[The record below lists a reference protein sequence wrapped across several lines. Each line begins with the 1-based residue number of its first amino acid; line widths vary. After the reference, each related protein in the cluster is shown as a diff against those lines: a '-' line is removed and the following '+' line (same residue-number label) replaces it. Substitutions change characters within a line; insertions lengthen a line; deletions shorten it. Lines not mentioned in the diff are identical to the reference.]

1 MGKKSFTIL
10 PQFIQKGFLKGL
22 DPFIEKI
29 VRIQVHPNHFTIL
42 GLVISLISAVFYA
55 KHNLRLGGLF
65 ILLSGICD
73 IIDGKV
79 ARKTG
84 QSSKF
89 GALFDSSLDR
99 YAELFMFLGT
109 AIYFVQK
116 DHPITS
122 IVVFLALGGSMMV
135 SYVRARAEGLGFE
148 CKVGIMQ
155 RPERIVYI
163 GVSSLIHPYLLE
175 LVIWMIAILSNFTAI
190 QRMYHVRVLEQQA
203 KKTLEN
209 PPPAT
214 SKK

>member
-1 MGKKSFTIL
+1 MGKKNFTIL

-22 DPFIEKI
+22 DPIIERI

-42 GLVISLISAVFYA
+42 GLIISLISAFFYA
-55 KHNLRLGGLF
+55 KHNIRLGGLF

-109 AIYFVQK
+109 AIYFVQQ

-122 IVVFLALGGSMMV
+122 IMVFLALGGSMMV
-135 SYVRARAEGLGFE
+135 SYVRARSEGLGFD

-203 KKTLEN
+203 KKIVEN
-209 PPPAT
+209 SPPAA
-214 SKK
+214 SK

>member
-1 MGKKSFTIL
+1 MRKKSFTIL

-22 DPFIEKI
+22 DPFIERI
-29 VRIQVHPNHFTIL
+29 IRIQVHPNHFTIL
-42 GLVISLISAVFYA
+42 GLIISLISAFFYA
-55 KHNLRLGGLF
+55 KHNIRLGGLF

-122 IVVFLALGGSMMV
+122 IMVFLALGGSMMV
-135 SYVRARAEGLGFE
+135 SYVRARSEGLGFD

-163 GVSSLIHPYLLE
+163 GVSSLIHPIVLE
-175 LVIWMIAILSNFTAI
+175 VVIWMIAILSNFTAI
-190 QRMYHVRVLEQQA
+190 QRMFHVWALERQSI
-203 KKTLEN
+203 KTEQN
-209 PPPAT
+209 PPKTT
-214 SKK
+214 SKV

>member
-1 MGKKSFTIL
+1 
-10 PQFIQKGFLKGL
+10 
-22 DPFIEKI
+22 
-29 VRIQVHPNHFTIL
+29 L
-42 GLVISLISAVFYA
+42 GLIISLISAFFYA
-55 KHNLRLGGLF
+55 KHNIRLGGLF

-109 AIYFVQK
+109 AIYFVQQ

-122 IVVFLALGGSMMV
+122 IMVFLALGGSMMV
-135 SYVRARAEGLGFE
+135 SYVRARSEGLGFD

-203 KKTLEN
+203 KKIVEN
-209 PPPAT
+209 SPPAA
-214 SKK
+214 SK

>member
-22 DPFIEKI
+22 DPFIERI

-55 KHNLRLGGLF
+55 KHNLRLGGVF

-175 LVIWMIAILSNFTAI
+175 LVIWMIAILSNFTA
-190 QRMYHVRVLEQQA
+190 
-203 KKTLEN
+203 
-209 PPPAT
+209 
-214 SKK
+214 